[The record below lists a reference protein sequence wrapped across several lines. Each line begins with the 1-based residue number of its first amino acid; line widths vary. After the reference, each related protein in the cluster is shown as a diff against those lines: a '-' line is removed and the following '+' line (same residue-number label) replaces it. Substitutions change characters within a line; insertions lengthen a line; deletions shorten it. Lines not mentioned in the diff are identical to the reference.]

1 MTVYLTDTP
10 CHGREMDTI
19 ETTQRGMT
27 VEDLLDLPVSVGIE
41 DAGRAFGISRGLAY
55 RMQREGRFPVPVLR
69 IGRRLVVTRASLLN
83 ALGVTNPGVPLPS
96 SSDPAAATPLAKAS
110 DH

>member
-1 MTVYLTDTP
+1 
-10 CHGREMDTI
+10 MDTT

-27 VEDLLDLPVSVGIE
+27 VEELLDLPVSVRIE
-41 DAGRAFGISRGLAY
+41 EAGRAFGISRGLAY

-83 ALGVTNPGVPLPS
+83 ALGVTTPGS
-96 SSDPAAATPLAKAS
+96 SQAPTPDPNTSTPVVTAS
-110 DH
+110 D